1 MSGRLQVETGRLEE
15 FSRQVGRG
23 AEDASEMASYT
34 RGFTSFDF
42 MEHGLLG
49 LLAGQHTDVR
59 DTVLRTLDR
68 LTAVLGE
75 SARELGAAASY
86 YRRTD
91 LAVAAETDAAYGR
104 TRR

>member
-1 MSGRLQVETGRLEE
+1 MSGRLRVETERLEE

-23 AEDASEMASYT
+23 AEDASEMTSYT

-49 LLAGQHTDVR
+49 LLAGQHADVR

-68 LTAVLGE
+68 LTAVLRE
-75 SARELGAAASY
+75 SARELDAAASY

-91 LAVAAETDAAYGR
+91 LGVAAETDAAYGR
-104 TRR
+104 ARR

>member
-15 FSRQVGRG
+15 FSRQVGRA

-34 RGFTSFDF
+34 KGFTSLDF

-49 LLAGQHTDVR
+49 LCAGQHTEVR
-59 DTVLRTLDR
+59 DNVLRTLDR
-68 LTAVLGE
+68 LSAVLRE

-91 LAVAAETDAAYGR
+91 LGVAAETDAAYGR
-104 TRR
+104 AGR